1 MEIIGVVSP
10 PKSENEAYA
19 VTNARIDNIISAVTT
34 DTEVTDIRL
43 GANGVSYTTAGE
55 AVRSQIA
62 DINNMIDETMYHRN
76 LFDYDNRLQG
86 KDLGA
91 AGTVITASG
100 YDVVNEEIYNRSNGT
115 LYFSQNGTPEYIR
128 NICEYA
134 SDGSFIQRITYVK
147 QYTFTSGVS
156 YIRVSLYANKSLG
169 FQIEWDQV
177 TEYVGYI
184 KELKNT
190 SIGLQCRT
198 DHARLGT
205 AESKITNLETNYITD
220 HATLT
225 TTSEIAA
232 RHDSGVEQED
242 YTIMLDGYFYG
253 SRGKTFTA
261 DQMAVTNPIYVCKG
275 DIIDV
280 TCNGFGSNVSV
291 ITKCDSSGTY
301 QSTLVAGTTNSNF
314 VKTYF
319 CTAENDMYI
328 CFSYKKADGLVIN
341 LRRKEPLW
349 RWETVTT
356 AIGQDEK
363 YYKSN
368 KTTGEL
374 STWAITEPIKLNK
387 GDIMRVEANGYD
399 QYVSVISEC
408 PSNGACISVL
418 VTGVDNSAKPYFY
431 KAEYT
436 EYVAISYK
444 KSDGLKV
451 QIKRKEYPEKIKYT
465 SETGYYIGKYGGI
478 VADSGTASHAYTSAI
493 AVPAFSRVEVHAR
506 LASGGAAVALVNSD
520 LSVHY
525 PYMLGD
531 ETANYYVIDTY
542 TDPIYISA
550 SYNINFPCDIY
561 VYDKPENRGEWAE
574 FLEKKNALKQFS
586 RILCI
591 GDSLTQGFLKSSYK
605 QGNTV
610 LEPAINLPN
619 RSYPCH
625 LAKDMGAAFK
635 DFGYTLG
642 YAQPRISYTSVNY
655 VANAAASGTDPKQWY
670 AFHIADFVDFS
681 SAGSSSPID
690 SFTNYDA
697 VFIFLGTNN
706 GLADTNGTLPDTT
719 GTPPAPESIIT
730 RDGDGKVISI
740 NIANTNG
747 YCWIIELI
755 KRANPNAKIFLVG
768 IHYDL
773 LNSSGNGTIDS
784 TYSGDPNAS
793 PPEGIYTIDGVSVTG
808 LGNATNIVIQKI
820 ATAYGCAF
828 LDIYKN
834 KYFALPYPSYHM
846 LGSTWHSYG
855 SDFLGS
861 HFNVPG
867 YRLLEN
873 IIAGLAGKY
882 IEEHP
887 DKYQM

>member
-10 PKSENEAYA
+10 PKSESEAYVA
-19 VTNARIDNIISAVTT
+19 ANARIDNIISAVTT

-43 GANGVSYTTAGE
+43 GADGIGYTTAGE
-55 AVRSQIA
+55 AVRKQVSCIY
-62 DINNMIDETMYHRN
+62 DSFTHDNI
-76 LFDYDNRLQG
+76 FDYENRIQNY
-86 KDLGA
+86 DLG
-91 AGTVITASG
+91 GTGALFAKDGV
-100 YDVVNEEIYNRSNGT
+100 DVVNGKIYNQNNGT
-115 LYFSQNGTPEYIR
+115 LYFSSAIR
-128 NICEYA
+128 FLCEYA
-134 SDGSFIQRITYVK
+134 SDGSFIRRDTTGLTS
-147 QYTFTSGVS
+147 YTFTSSVA
-156 YIRVSLYANKSLG
+156 YVRISLSSSKSSS
-169 FQIEWDQV
+169 FQIKWGEIESYKPYMSELKDDALSVENQKALGY
-177 TEYVGYI
+177 EYVYPTI
-184 KELKNT
+184 QDD
-190 SIGLQCRT
+190 S
-198 DHARLGT
+198 
-205 AESKITNLETNYITD
+205 SYY
-220 HATLT
+220 
-225 TTSEIAA
+225 TTSGTKGSMNGWAISSSIKLN
-232 RHDSGVEQED
+232 RGD
-242 YTIMLDGYFYG
+242 TIY
-253 SRGKTFTA
+253 
-261 DQMAVTNPIYVCKG
+261 
-275 DIIDV
+275 V
-280 TCNGFGSNVSV
+280 TCNAHGSNVAV
-291 ITKCDSSGTY
+291 IAGCNSSGAYT
-301 QSTLVAGTTNSNF
+301 STLKAGTESG
-314 VKTYF
+314 VVTYTH
-319 CTAENDMYI
+319 TA
-328 CFSYKKADGLVIN
+328 A
-341 LRRKEPLW
+341 W
-349 RWETVTT
+349 TT
-356 AIGQDEK
+356 
-363 YYKSN
+363 YVR
-368 KTTGEL
+368 
-374 STWAITEPIKLNK
+374 ITYLK
-387 GDIMRVEANGYD
+387 ANGLTVKVKRQKY
-399 QYVSVISEC
+399 
-408 PSNGACISVL
+408 PAP
-418 VTGVDNSAKPYFY
+418 VT
-431 KAEYT
+431 
-436 EYVAISYK
+436 
-444 KSDGLKV
+444 
-451 QIKRKEYPEKIKYT
+451 YT
-465 SETGYYIGKYGGI
+465 STTGYYIGKYGGI

-591 GDSLTQGFLKSSYK
+591 GDSLTQGFLKSTYK
-605 QGNTV
+605 QGDTV

-642 YAQPRISYTSVNY
+642 YAEPRTNYTSVNY

-719 GTPPAPESIIT
+719 GSPPAPESIIT

-740 NIANTNG
+740 NLANTNG

-784 TYSGDPNAS
+784 TYSGNPNAS

-808 LGNATNIVIQKI
+808 LGNATNIVVQKI

-882 IEEHP
+882 MEEHP